1 MAGASAGEGSRR
13 TPSSAGV
20 LGASVISGVSGY
32 AVLVL
37 IARHLTLA
45 ENSRFLVFWG
55 LLFGLFGCLGGVQA
69 EAARTV
75 RAAQVTPG
83 PPAPPGRRTG
93 PTVGTVSVVVG
104 LTGGVLVLASASLWG
119 EEVFGSP
126 WWAEATA
133 TAIGVAGFA
142 GYSGLSGCEI
152 GSGAYRRYAGLL
164 TTDGVGRLV
173 LVALAIVGSGSVL
186 ALTWATAL
194 ASCGWLCWVASC
206 PQTRRA
212 WSAPADVSAA
222 HLVGRMAVACSATA
236 ASAALVVGFPVLV
249 RVTTSDEVY
258 AGAAP
263 VLLALSLTR
272 APLLVPLTAYQG
284 VLVARVVSDG
294 IRPLGRLLGL
304 LTAVTV
310 GGVPVAWAA
319 GPWLLRV
326 VNPEYLVA
334 GQVFAGLTLG
344 AGLIAALTM
353 TGAACLGLSGHG
365 AYAAGWLAATAAS
378 LALLALALPLPTRV
392 VVALVGGPVLGI
404 GVHLAWLVAH
414 RRGRGA
420 QGDTA

>member
-1 MAGASAGEGSRR
+1 MAGASAGESGRR

-69 EAARTV
+69 EAARAV
-75 RAAQVTPG
+75 RAAQVTAG
-83 PPAPPGRRTG
+83 ALEPPGRRTG
-93 PTVGTVSVVVG
+93 PSVGTVSVVVG
-104 LTGGVLVLASASLWG
+104 LTGAALVLASVWLWG
-119 EEVFGSP
+119 DLVIGSP

-133 TAIGVAGFA
+133 TAVGVVGFG

-152 GSGAYRRYAGLL
+152 GSGAYRRYARLL
-164 TTDGVGRLV
+164 VTDGVGRLV
-173 LVALAIVGSGSVL
+173 LVALAILGSGSVL

-194 ASCGWLCWVASC
+194 ASGGWLCWVASS

-212 WSAPADVSAA
+212 WSAPADVSPAQ
-222 HLVGRMAVACSATA
+222 LIRRMAVACSATA
-236 ASAALVVGFPVLV
+236 ASAALVVGFPVLL

-258 AGAAP
+258 TGAAP

-294 IRPLGRLLGL
+294 IRPLGRPLAL

-310 GGVPVAWAA
+310 GGVPMAWAT
-319 GPWLLRV
+319 GPWLLQV
-326 VNPEYLVA
+326 VNPGYLVA
-334 GQVFAGLTLG
+334 GEVFAGLTLG

-353 TGAACLGLSGHG
+353 TGAACLGLTGHG

-378 LALLALALPLPTRV
+378 LALLCLSLPLAARV
-392 VVALVGGPVLGI
+392 VVALVGGPALGI
-404 GVHLAWLVAH
+404 GVHLAWLVVR
-414 RRGRGA
+414 RRGQAA
-420 QGDTA
+420 QRDTA